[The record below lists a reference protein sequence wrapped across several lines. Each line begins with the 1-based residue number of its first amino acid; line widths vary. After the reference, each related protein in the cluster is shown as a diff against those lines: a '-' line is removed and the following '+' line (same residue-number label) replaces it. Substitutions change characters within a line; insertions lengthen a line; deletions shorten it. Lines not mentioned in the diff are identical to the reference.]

1 MRKKILFTLL
11 AALIGFNYAQA
22 QDFEFL
28 YDNPTHDTT
37 VGISPYVPGSNTTH
51 DYVEVRQYI
60 TNISTHPYTVSWNYI
75 DVDTTVNLD
84 NKDSILDHWFVTGIC
99 DNINCRGEFG
109 PWYFG
114 NAETSAQVDPD
125 GNMMIEI
132 RVYVPNSSPDT
143 TRTFKVQLKTFN
155 QTDTAVFV
163 ITKDGNTGISALRLD
178 DNRVSLYPNPLPAG
192 QDLNIYVDKS
202 LNATE
207 AVIYS
212 IIGQKQMVLPLNK
225 SNEVHSLNT
234 GKLPA
239 GMYFVK
245 VTDKSGNVIA
255 SRKFAKQ

>member
-1 MRKKILFTLL
+1 MLKKVLYT
-11 AALIGFNYAQA
+11 LIGLSITFTSAKA
-22 QDFEFL
+22 QDFTFFNGTTM
-28 YDNPTHDTT
+28 YDTT
-37 VGISPYVPGSNTTH
+37 QGFPLPFDPTSI
-51 DYVEVRQYI
+51 
-60 TNISTHPYTVSWNYI
+60 NYI
-75 DVDTTVNLD
+75 EMDNYISNNSGQDITCEWRNLSTDTTQNPEGWVL
-84 NKDSILDHWFVTGIC
+84 VGVC
-99 DNINCRGEFG
+99 DNINCRGAYG

-114 NAETSAQVDPD
+114 SSETTNP
-125 GNMMIEI
+125 IEDRGTGLLSI
-132 RVYVPNSSPDT
+132 HVYVPETTPDNT
-143 TRTFKVQLKTFN
+143 TGIYKIEVKTAS

-207 AVIYS
+207 AVVYS